1 MSELRAISFLSE
13 ADRLIT
19 IRHAL
24 DYRLKVIIK
33 DNWLTDTRNNSRH
46 PIGLVSFMLAYAN
59 EHGAIFTWSM
69 GAHDWNLWHFWI
81 SWLKFVTFLDLIS
94 ILIMQP
100 GHNFAHATT
109 AQLAW
114 HVLNDDL
121 LLPSLFIQEKH
132 VFYYHYYYHYY
143 HYYHYYFSFF
153 FWGGGGGG
161 GLHKP
166 LVKWVP
172 DFHSNMSLL
181 DFPLAFQIIIEL
193 STIAFQFLTIRSILL
208 YVT

>member
-1 MSELRAISFLSE
+1 M
-13 ADRLIT
+13 
-19 IRHAL
+19 
-24 DYRLKVIIK
+24 
-33 DNWLTDTRNNSRH
+33 
-46 PIGLVSFMLAYAN
+46 
-59 EHGAIFTWSM
+59 SM
-69 GAHDWNLWHFWI
+69 GKFSHGVWELMIEICDIFWI

-109 AQLAW
+109 AQLSW

-132 VFYYHYYYHYY
+132 AFYYHYHYYYHYY
-143 HYYHYYFSFF
+143 HYYCYYYYHYNHYYYFIYLLLLFFLFF
-153 FWGGGGGG
+153 FGGGV
-161 GLHKP
+161 LHKP

-181 DFPLAFQIIIEL
+181 DFPPAFQIIIEL